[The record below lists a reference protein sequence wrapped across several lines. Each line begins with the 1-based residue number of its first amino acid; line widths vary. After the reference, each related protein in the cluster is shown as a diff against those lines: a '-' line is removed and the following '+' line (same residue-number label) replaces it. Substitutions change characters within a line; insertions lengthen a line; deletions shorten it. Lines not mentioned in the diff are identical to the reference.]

1 MTKLINIA
9 RQYCAN
15 WDAGK
20 CIGCIFKREDE
31 KLSYNLSSKYSGK
44 NCFVDNGCEY
54 FEAVVIP
61 GIADEKIKETAKL
74 LRKL

>member
-20 CIGCIFKREDE
+20 CVGCVFK
-31 KLSYNLSSKYSGK
+31 KINNNLTCNVSSKLSGK
-44 NCFVDNGCEY
+44 NCSVDEGCDY

-61 GIADEKIKETAKL
+61 GIADERV
-74 LRKL
+74 RKAARLSRK

>member
-20 CIGCIFKREDE
+20 CVGCVFVRKEKGLFFKLNK
-31 KLSYNLSSKYSGK
+31 KLSGK
-44 NCFVDNGCEY
+44 KCSVDKGCDY
-54 FEAVVIP
+54 FETVVIP
-61 GIADEKIKETAKL
+61 GIENLKY
-74 LRKL
+74 RR